1 VPIKVFLVE
10 DMPSVHAAVADLLH
24 AIGDFSLAGCAAT
37 EAEANLWL
45 DEHASGWDLAIID
58 LVLEQGSGMGVI
70 NKCRRTSPH
79 ANVMVFSS
87 YVTPGI
93 YKHCLRLGADVA
105 IGKAD
110 TPAFIEY
117 CSGLSASA

>member
-10 DMPSVHAAVADLLH
+10 DMPSVHAAVTDLLH
-24 AIGDFSLAGCAAT
+24 AIGDFSLAGSAAT

-45 DEHASGWDLAIID
+45 DENASGWDLAIVD
-58 LVLEQGSGMGVI
+58 LVLDQGSGMGVI
-70 NKCRRTSPH
+70 RNCRRTSPA

-93 YKHCLRLGADVA
+93 HKHCLHLGADVA
-105 IGKAD
+105 IGKHD
-110 TPAFIEY
+110 TPGFVEY
-117 CSGLSASA
+117 CSGLSAPS

>member
-1 VPIKVFLVE
+1 MPIKVFLVE
-10 DMPSVHAAVADLLH
+10 DMPSVHAAVTDLLH

-45 DEHASGWDLAIID
+45 EENASSWDLAIID
-58 LVLEQGSGMGVI
+58 LVLDQGSGMSVI
-70 NKCRRTSPH
+70 RKCRMASP
-79 ANVMVFSS
+79 AGNVMVFSS

-93 YKHCLRLGADVA
+93 YKHCMRLGADAA

-117 CSGLSASA
+117 CSGLATSS